1 MSETEKRCDPEA
13 SLTAGQGGAPS
24 QVSHERPNLAQ
35 LALLDAIA
43 DGLQVGD
50 ATGPEARIIAEAAEL
65 GWIAWDTQAKLWT
78 LIDKGWSAIAQRG
91 GAQT

>member
-13 SLTAGQGGAPS
+13 SLTASQGGAPS
-24 QVSHERPNLAQ
+24 QVYLNLAQ

-50 ATGPEARIIAEAAEL
+50 ATGPEARIIGECSEAS
-65 GWIAWDTQAKLWT
+65 WIAWDAQAKAWT
-78 LIDKGWSAIAQRG
+78 LTDKGWSAIAQRG
-91 GAQT
+91 GAQA